1 MDKQYLYMILVGCKP
16 PGRNTEQH
24 DVFFA
29 IGPSIAGLVPLLR
42 EFWPVQGKGIHV
54 DAWRRVGF
62 VDGWA
67 VRVEERP
74 APGLSGAA
82 AVEGLWLAAP
92 AEGRRLYFINLGGYR
107 MGEFEEFHYK
117 LLTVASSKEQAIQK
131 AKETAFFKHTG
142 FKGAPA
148 HVDDKYGIDV
158 DDIQEIGEM
167 LAPELKERYTIVL
180 EEASGVL
187 EDEIT
192 LGYFPLASL

>member
-1 MDKQYLYMILVGCKP
+1 MEKQYLYMILVGCKP

-24 DVFFA
+24 DVFFT
-29 IGPSIAGLVPLLR
+29 IGQSIAGLVPILR
-42 EFWPVQGKGIHV
+42 EFWPVEGKGLHV

-62 VDGWA
+62 VDGWG
-67 VRVEERP
+67 VRVVERP
-74 APGLSGAA
+74 AGTAA
-82 AVEGLWLAAP
+82 DL
-92 AEGRRLYFINLGGYR
+92 RLFFINLGGYK

-117 LLTVASSKEQAIQK
+117 MLTVAANKEEAIRK

-142 FKGAPA
+142 FKGASA

-167 LAPELKERYTIVL
+167 LAPELKERYAIVL
-180 EEASGVL
+180 EEASDVL

-192 LGYFPLASL
+192 LGYFPLASLV